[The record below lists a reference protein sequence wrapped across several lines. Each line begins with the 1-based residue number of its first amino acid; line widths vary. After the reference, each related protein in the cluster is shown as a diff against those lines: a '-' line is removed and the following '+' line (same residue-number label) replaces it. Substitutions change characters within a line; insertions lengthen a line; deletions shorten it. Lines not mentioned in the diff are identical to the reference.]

1 MAQADPKRSKMVGK
15 YGEDLQNCE
24 KEGKFEVQEHSYLKS
39 RACKALV
46 LIELTSH
53 GSFLPWLFLFI

>member
-1 MAQADPKRSKMVGK
+1 MVEK
-15 YGEDLQNCE
+15 NCEDLQNCE
-24 KEGKFEVQEHSYLKS
+24 KEGKFEVQEHSSLES